1 MRVLFVSPRMPA
13 AGGKG
18 DQLRGFQFARAL
30 AGEHEIEFVTTGA
43 GMKVEGAEAEI
54 RSFATLRVLSAP
66 VPARVLGAL
75 GALLRGQPA
84 QVGWMMPG
92 RAWQTVRAVRAH
104 ADLVIA
110 MTVRSLRGPLPVP
123 VILDHV
129 DSFSLNMRRRAT
141 GPEPRAGPLGRAH
154 RGGAAGPVGAASQPT
169 GWPRSSVTS
178 PDRRARAAARTA
190 AARARE
196 QRGRARDEARGGR
209 ARHRRHPHGQHGLSA
224 ERRRRRLA
232 ERSDRACALA
242 PLVRAPRC
250 GCVGRDAGRLTL
262 DERIQVR
269 ADVPDLAAYLG
280 RAKVAI
286 APLRIGTG
294 TPQQGPRG
302 DGGRN
307 RRRRDARR
315 PSRRSRSPR
324 VPSREAETADALA
337 AEVARLLEDSE
348 AREQL
353 AARADAVV
361 AQHDAAAAA
370 RATRAIVATA
380 VAS

>member
-75 GALLRGQPA
+75 GAVLRGQPA

-92 RAWQTVRAVRAH
+92 RAWQTVEGRAAH

-129 DSFSLNMRRRAT
+129 DSFSLNMRKRAT
-141 GPEPRAGPLGRAH
+141 GPEPPPVRWVARIEAALLGRWERRLSH
-154 RGGAAGPVGAASQPT
+154 WVAAQL
-169 GWPRSSVTS
+169 VTS
-178 PDRRARAAARTA
+178 PTDARELPPEPQVHVLGNSVEVLAAKPAAGARDIDVILTGNMAYPPNADAAAWLSEAIAPALWRRCP
-190 AARARE
+190 RAT
-196 QRGRARDEARGGR
+196 
-209 ARHRRHPHGQHGLSA
+209 
-224 ERRRRRLA
+224 
-232 ERSDRACALA
+232 
-242 PLVRAPRC
+242 VWV
-250 GCVGRDAGRLTL
+250 VGRDAGRLTL

-269 ADVPDLAAYLG
+269 ADVPDLAAYLK

-294 TPQQGPRG
+294 TPNKVLEAMAVGTAVVATTTAVEAFAFPPRSV
-302 DGGRN
+302 
-307 RRRRDARR
+307 A
-315 PSRRSRSPR
+315 
-324 VPSREAETADALA
+324 EAETADTLA
-337 AEVARLLEDSE
+337 AEVAHLLEDSE

-353 AARADAVV
+353 AARADTVV
-361 AQHDAAAAA
+361 AQHDAAAQHERLA
-370 RATRAIVATA
+370 AIVATA